1 MTDLT
6 PAELEALIRRN
17 LLSADHHGE
26 IVEAATRD
34 SLRLRLPFD
43 ERFVGDEV
51 WGANEGER
59 ELRVFSG
66 PMAMGLADTAM
77 YACCLAG
84 FGPEVVPVMQS
95 YTINFLRPALARD
108 LIAEARIVR
117 RGRRTSYLECWL
129 TSDGA
134 PEAASHVTSVYAVR
148 AITRDEAT

>member
-6 PAELEALIRRN
+6 PEELDALIRRN
-17 LLSADHHGE
+17 LPAVDHHGE
-26 IVEAATRD
+26 TVEAATRD
-34 SLRLRLPFD
+34 SLRMRLPFD
-43 ERFVGDEV
+43 DSFVGDEV
-51 WGANEGER
+51 WGESA
-59 ELRVFSG
+59 LRVFSG
-66 PMAMGLADTAM
+66 PMVMGLADTAM

-84 FGPEVVPVMQS
+84 FGPDVVPVMQS
-95 YTINFLRPALARD
+95 YTINFLRPALAAD

-148 AITRDEAT
+148 AIKRD